1 MRRAIYGGSFNPV
14 HNDHIRLALRFAEQF
29 ELDKVTLIPTYIT
42 PLKNNS
48 KIVDGIHRYN
58 MCVLAAGDYPL
69 LEVSDTELR
78 RKGESY
84 TSDTIAEFKN
94 DDDTLFLIVGAD
106 MYMTLDKWHDFN
118 YIFDNVTILAAPRDE
133 LDYISLEEKYDE
145 YRVKYGCRT
154 IIAGSGIGEL
164 SSTIV
169 REGIAAGADV
179 SSMIDH
185 RVLEYIREH
194 DLYR

>member
-42 PLKNNS
+42 PLKNNT

-58 MCVLAAGDYPL
+58 MCVLAAENHPT
-69 LEVSDTELR
+69 LEVSDIELR

-84 TSDTIAEFKN
+84 TSDTIAQFKN
-94 DDDTLFLIVGAD
+94 DEDTLFLIVGAD
-106 MYMTLDKWHDFN
+106 MYMTLDKWHDFR

-145 YRVKYGCRT
+145 YKAKYGCRT
-154 IIAGSGIGEL
+154 IIASHGIGAL

-179 SSMIDH
+179 SSMIDS
-185 RVLEYIREH
+185 RVLEYIKEH

>member
-1 MRRAIYGGSFNPV
+1 MRHAIYGGSFNPV

-48 KIVDGIHRYN
+48 KIVDGVHRYN
-58 MCVLAAGDYPL
+58 MCVLAAEDYPV
-69 LEVSDTELR
+69 LEVSDIELR

-84 TSDTIAEFKN
+84 TSDTVAEFKN

-106 MYMTLDKWHDFN
+106 MYMTLDKWHDFR
-118 YIFDNVTILAAPRDE
+118 YIFDNATILAAPRDE

-145 YRVKYGCRT
+145 YREKYGCRT

-179 SSMIDH
+179 SAMIDR
-185 RVLEYIREH
+185 RVLEYIRTH

>member
-48 KIVDGIHRYN
+48 KIVDGVHRYN
-58 MCVLAAGDYPL
+58 MCVLAAEDYPV

-118 YIFDNVTILAAPRDE
+118 YIFDNVTILAATRDE

-145 YRVKYGCRT
+145 YKVKYGCRT

-179 SSMIDH
+179 SSMIDR

>member
-29 ELDKVTLIPTYIT
+29 ELDRVTLIPTYIT
-42 PLKNNS
+42 PLKNNT

-58 MCVLAAGDYPL
+58 MCLLAAEDHPT
-69 LEVSDTELR
+69 LEVSDIELR

-84 TSDTIAEFKN
+84 TSDTIAQFKN
-94 DDDTLFLIVGAD
+94 DEDTLFLIVGAD
-106 MYMTLDKWHDFN
+106 MYMTLDKWHDFR

-133 LDYISLEEKYDE
+133 LDYISLEEKYGE
-145 YRVKYGCRT
+145 YKAKYGCRT
-154 IIAGSGIGEL
+154 IIASHGIGAL

-179 SSMIDH
+179 SSMIDS
-185 RVLEYIREH
+185 RVLEYIKEH